1 MISLI
6 LFTILFTP
14 TSKVTHTCNPNTWK
28 VKAEESEIQEY
39 LQLSRE
45 FEAISGYMKFCLK
58 KILFKKSKAKWIDL
72 FMSDSFRGGSCN
84 DQVHCV
90 SATLS
95 SARFDTV
102 SPIGIQYNL
111 ESEFVGCVTE
121 S

>member
-1 MISLI
+1 
-6 LFTILFTP
+6 
-14 TSKVTHTCNPNTWK
+14 
-28 VKAEESEIQEY
+28 
-39 LQLSRE
+39 
-45 FEAISGYMKFCLK
+45 
-58 KILFKKSKAKWIDL
+58 
-72 FMSDSFRGGSCN
+72 MSDSFRGDSCN

>member
-1 MISLI
+1 
-6 LFTILFTP
+6 
-14 TSKVTHTCNPNTWK
+14 
-28 VKAEESEIQEY
+28 
-39 LQLSRE
+39 
-45 FEAISGYMKFCLK
+45 
-58 KILFKKSKAKWIDL
+58 
-72 FMSDSFRGGSCN
+72 MSDSFRGGSCN